1 MQTSPTPYKRKE
13 EGGRQLASWRLP
25 AAGKENQK
33 INLADKAGVR
43 RRSVNLQK
51 IKK

>member
-33 INLADKAGVR
+33 INLADKAGFAGR
-43 RRSVNLQK
+43 LK
-51 IKK
+51 TCKK